1 MKYSNFFISTQKDVS
16 KDVKLTSH
24 SLMLKSGMI
33 RQETAGIYSW
43 LPIGFRV
50 LKKVINI
57 IENVHELQNINQ
69 ILMPTIQ
76 SADIWKISNRFDGY
90 GKEMLKI
97 KDRHDKELLY
107 GPTNEEMITAIGK
120 HYLKS
125 YKDLPLNLYHI
136 QSKFRDEIRPR
147 FGVMRAREFIMKDAY
162 SFDKDEKSG
171 EFTYV
176 NFFRLYLRIFD
187 KLV

>member
-1 MKYSNFFISTQKDVS
+1 
-16 KDVKLTSH
+16 
-24 SLMLKSGMI
+24 MLKSGMI

-76 SADIWKISNRFDGY
+76 SADIWTISNRFDGY

-125 YKDLPLNLYHI
+125 YKDLPLNLTI
-136 QSKFRDEIRPR
+136 SK
-147 FGVMRAREFIMKDAY
+147 
-162 SFDKDEKSG
+162 
-171 EFTYV
+171 V
-176 NFFRLYLRIFD
+176 NLR
-187 KLV
+187 